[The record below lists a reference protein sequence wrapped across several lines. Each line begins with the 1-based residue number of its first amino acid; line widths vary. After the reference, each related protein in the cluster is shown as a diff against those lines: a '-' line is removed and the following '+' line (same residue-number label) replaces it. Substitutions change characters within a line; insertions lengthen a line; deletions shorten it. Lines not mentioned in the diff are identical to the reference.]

1 MLRRLSGLAFT
12 MEYKYDGERA
22 QVHLMDDGSVRVF
35 SRNSLDDSEKYPDLL
50 SNMKNARSFAS
61 C

>member
-1 MLRRLSGLAFT
+1 MVV
-12 MEYKYDGERA
+12 ERA

-50 SNMKNARSFAS
+50 SNMKMHDLRKLLIV
-61 C
+61 